1 MNIEETLK
9 DESRLAFE
17 KFRDKR
23 NALLESE
30 GKKPGS
36 KWHVTNAHYPTW
48 QASRA
53 AIEVE
58 LPKHCDKDEHGCA
71 VYSEEGPFFH
81 CHDMIE
87 AIESLGL
94 KVKS

>member
-1 MNIEETLK
+1 MNIEKMRKE
-9 DESRLAFE
+9 FE
-17 KFRDKR
+17 AWSANHDYFGGVEVDIAISG
-23 NALLESE
+23 NYSDVDMQHAWE
-30 GKKPGS
+30 
-36 KWHVTNAHYPTW
+36 VW

-58 LPKHCDKDEHGCA
+58 LPKQCDKDGHGCA

-87 AIESLGL
+87 AIKSLGL